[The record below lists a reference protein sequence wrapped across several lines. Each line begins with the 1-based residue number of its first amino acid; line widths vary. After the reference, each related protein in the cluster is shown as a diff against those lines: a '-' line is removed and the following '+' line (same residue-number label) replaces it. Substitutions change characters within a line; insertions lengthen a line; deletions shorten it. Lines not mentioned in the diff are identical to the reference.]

1 MRKATIALATI
12 AVLAVVLYS
21 TGFMDGF
28 TENFAAAREGHAWL
42 PTCESQ
48 HGQDFAK
55 HATDNSPVAKQGGIT
70 VVLVS
75 DVKKVSASAEKV
87 ECTSTVLFSDN
98 THGTMDYIFTKEP
111 SQRTGQYLV
120 RARAVRA
127 DP

>member
-1 MRKATIALATI
+1 MRKIMITLAGI
-12 AVLAVVLYS
+12 SVLAVVLYS
-21 TGFMDGF
+21 TGFIDGF
-28 TENFAAAREGHAWL
+28 AENFAAAREGHAGL
-42 PTCESQ
+42 PTCDSP

-55 HATDNSPVAKQGGIT
+55 QATDNSPVAKQVSIT

-75 DVKKVSASAEKV
+75 DVRKVSASAEKV

-98 THGTMDYIFTKEP
+98 THGTMNYIFTKEP
-111 SQRTGQYLV
+111 SQRSGQYLV